1 MLTSEIKS
9 LNYFQKYM
17 QYGIDTVRVQDK
29 HTVFNYVSGS
39 DYGRD
44 VSWQFIQD
52 NWNWFYDM

>member
-1 MLTSEIKS
+1 
-9 LNYFQKYM
+9 M

-39 DYGRD
+39 DHGRD